1 MTLVRYNQNDFGN
14 LWRTPSIFDNA
25 FEDLLWGVL
34 PTRQKSPST
43 VQVRD
48 LDDHTEISIAAPGL
62 DKGDF
67 DVSLKNE
74 HLTVSYEK
82 SIDDNP
88 RLFSK
93 QAFSKSWSVPRGTK
107 MKDVSAKYDAGIL
120 TVSVKKSKKTEP
132 KAYSIKIA

>member
-34 PTRQKSPST
+34 PTKQKSSST
-43 VQVRD
+43 VRVRD
-48 LDDHTEISIAAPGL
+48 LDDHSEISIAAPGL
-62 DKGDF
+62 SKEDF

-82 SIDDNP
+82 SIGDNP

-93 QAFSKSWSVPRGTK
+93 QAFSRSWSVPRGTK
-107 MKDVSAKYDAGIL
+107 MKDISAKYNAGIL
-120 TVSVKKSKKTEP
+120 TVSVKKSEKAEP

>member
-1 MTLVRYNQNDFGN
+1 
-14 LWRTPSIFDNA
+14 
-25 FEDLLWGVL
+25 VL
-34 PTRQKSPST
+34 PTKQKFSST

-48 LDDHTEISIAAPGL
+48 LDDHSEISIAAPGL
-62 DKGDF
+62 SKEDF

-93 QAFSKSWSVPRGTK
+93 QAFSRSWSVPRRTK
-107 MKDVSAKYDAGIL
+107 MKDISAKYDAGIL
-120 TVSVKKSKKTEP
+120 TVSVKKSEKAEP

>member
-107 MKDVSAKYDAGIL
+107 MKDVSAKYNAGIL
-120 TVSVKKSKKTEP
+120 TVSVKKSEKAEP
-132 KAYSIKIA
+132 KAYSIKIT